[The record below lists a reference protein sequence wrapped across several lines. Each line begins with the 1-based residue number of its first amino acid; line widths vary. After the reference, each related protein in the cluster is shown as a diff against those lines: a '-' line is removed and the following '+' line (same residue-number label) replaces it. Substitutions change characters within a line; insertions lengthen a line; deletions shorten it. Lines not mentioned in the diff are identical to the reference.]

1 MPVLAVP
8 FHLPPELLGDFDE
21 SPVEDDGVLQV
32 VPLRLLDVRYGR
44 HDRDVQ
50 ATSGVHR
57 RRVVRQRT
65 AYVVVPHRLARFFIL
80 LLEPKGVDEL

>member
-50 ATSGVHR
+50 AT
-57 RRVVRQRT
+57 
-65 AYVVVPHRLARFFIL
+65 A
-80 LLEPKGVDEL
+80 